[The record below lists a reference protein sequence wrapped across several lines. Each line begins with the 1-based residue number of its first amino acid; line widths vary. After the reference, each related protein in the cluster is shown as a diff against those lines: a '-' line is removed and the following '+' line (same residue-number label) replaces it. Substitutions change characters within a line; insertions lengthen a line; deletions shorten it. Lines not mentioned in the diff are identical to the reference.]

1 MFDCFFK
8 KEQAPPS
15 SKFCELLPNFFSH
28 KSLSILDL
36 TIGNFCGVKINVF
49 LALSYML
56 CEVTIDI
63 KFVFSKFDV
72 TPSKNKGVTSNTQK
86 ITRRLV
92 QEGVPAPCQ
101 TPTRQK
107 TAHL

>member
-8 KEQAPPS
+8 KEQAPPAQNFVN
-15 SKFCELLPNFFSH
+15 FCQIFFLTKASVN
-28 KSLSILDL
+28 STVDL
-36 TIGNFCGVKINVF
+36 TVGNFCGVKINVF

-72 TPSKNKGVTSNTQK
+72 TPLKSNNECFQVFSV
-86 ITRRLV
+86 L
-92 QEGVPAPCQ
+92 
-101 TPTRQK
+101 
-107 TAHL
+107 

>member
-49 LALSYML
+49 LAFSYML

-72 TPSKNKGVTSNTQK
+72 TPLKSNNECFQVFSV
-86 ITRRLV
+86 L
-92 QEGVPAPCQ
+92 
-101 TPTRQK
+101 
-107 TAHL
+107 